1 MTSVR
6 FSSLIPS
13 VILLRFPLP
22 VLAST
27 VVVLSAPFTGQARAW
42 LRAAFPG
49 QFVLMVGGGVALALA
64 GAMFIALRR
73 IRDRRAP
80 RYALVASALVIAAAY
95 SAWTAT
101 GAPEVDSVER
111 FHFIEYGVI
120 AWLFYRAT
128 KPAGDPSIV
137 VLPMLAGLIVG
148 TFDEW
153 LQWFI
158 PNRVGEAKDVLLNLV
173 AIGCGLLFMIG
184 ADPPKAFNRTLRPG
198 SRRRIGVVAGMFV
211 VVFALFVNAVHA
223 GHELS
228 RDGIIFRSHYSTD
241 ELTALAADRVERWKT
256 NPPIKLI
263 RLSRED
269 QYMDEGL
276 WHVRRRNA
284 AWTAGEYWVAR
295 QENRILE
302 TFYAP
307 VLDTPSYVSPSGNRW
322 PDSQRQDAEA
332 RAAGDRG
339 PYVSDAEPYP
349 ILVWK

>member
-1 MTSVR
+1 MIRIR
-6 FSSLIPS
+6 FFLAA
-13 VILLRFPLP
+13 
-22 VLAST
+22 LASL

-42 LRAAFPG
+42 LRATFPG
-49 QFVLMVGGGVALALA
+49 QFVLIVGGGVAVALA
-64 GAMFIALRR
+64 GAMFFALRR
-73 IRDRRAP
+73 IREHRAR
-80 RYALVASALVIAAAY
+80 RYALIASAVVAAAAY

-101 GAPEVDSVER
+101 GTPEVDSVER

-120 AWLFYRAT
+120 AWLFYRAC

-137 VLPMLAGLIVG
+137 ILPVLAGLVVG
-148 TFDEW
+148 TCDEW

-158 PNRVGEAKDVLLNLV
+158 PNRVGEAKDVALNLV
-173 AIGCGLLFMIG
+173 AIGCGLLFMAG
-184 ADPPKAFNRTLRPG
+184 ADPPETFSRTLRPG
-198 SRRRIGVVAGMFV
+198 SRRRIVVAAGMFV
-211 VVFALFVNAVHA
+211 VVFALFVNAVHL
-223 GHELS
+223 GHQLS
-228 RDGIIFRSHYSTD
+228 RDGLTFRSHYSAD
-241 ELTALAADRVERWKT
+241 ELAALAADRVERWKT
-256 NPPIKLI
+256 NPPIRLI

-284 AWTAGEYWVAR
+284 AWTAGEYWVAW

-302 TFYAP
+302 MFYAP

-322 PDSQRQDAEA
+322 PDGQRGDAEA

-349 ILVWK
+349 ILSWK